1 MSLPPLPDDV
11 ILCTIDVVGLY
22 HNIPDDEGLIALSKA
37 LDLLKDKNNST
48 ESLIEW
54 AECVLK
60 SNFLKK
66 LFYKQLRGTTIGAK
80 MVLPY
85 AIIFLGDLEE
95 RLFSDW
101 YFASSLV

>member
-48 ESLIEW
+48 ESLIE
-54 AECVLK
+54 
-60 SNFLKK
+60 
-66 LFYKQLRGTTIGAK
+66 
-80 MVLPY
+80 
-85 AIIFLGDLEE
+85 
-95 RLFSDW
+95 
-101 YFASSLV
+101 

>member
-11 ILCTIDVVGLY
+11 ILCIIDVVGLY

-60 SNFLKK
+60 SNIFEK
-66 LFYKQLRGTTIGAK
+66 
-80 MVLPY
+80 
-85 AIIFLGDLEE
+85 IIL
-95 RLFSDW
+95 
-101 YFASSLV
+101 